1 LQQTQPSFAENDD
14 CRQVNLLDRAQARSS
29 LAQSAGRR
37 RSRPDRCRRQ
47 ASLAMTRWRPPAPRS
62 TAIITREGFE
72 KLKSELDHLW
82 HTLRPEVVKALAAAA
97 AEGDR
102 SENAEYTY
110 RKKQL
115 GEIDRRVRYLSK
127 RIPALKVAEGAP
139 ADRLSVFFGALI
151 ELENLASGETLR
163 YRIVGPDE
171 TDAKLGWISIDSPL
185 ARAVLKKKLDEEFE
199 AELPGGRTRFALIG
213 VDYPDA

>member
-1 LQQTQPSFAENDD
+1 MS
-14 CRQVNLLDRAQARSS
+14 
-29 LAQSAGRR
+29 
-37 RSRPDRCRRQ
+37 
-47 ASLAMTRWRPPAPRS
+47 RWRPPSPSS
-62 TAIITREGFE
+62 TAIITRAGFE
-72 KLKSELDHLW
+72 RLKAELDHLW

-127 RIPALKVAEGAP
+127 RIPSLKVAEGAP
-139 ADRLSVFFGALI
+139 ADRDAVFFGAQI
-151 ELENLASGETLR
+151 ELENADSGETHR

-171 TDAKLGWISIDSPL
+171 TDAKKGWISIDSPL
-185 ARAVLKKKLDEEFE
+185 ARAVLKKRVDDEFE
-199 AELPGGRTRFALIG
+199 AELPGGRATFVI
-213 VDYPDA
+213 VDVRYEA

>member
-1 LQQTQPSFAENDD
+1 MS
-14 CRQVNLLDRAQARSS
+14 
-29 LAQSAGRR
+29 
-37 RSRPDRCRRQ
+37 
-47 ASLAMTRWRPPAPRS
+47 RWRPPSPSS
-62 TAIITREGFE
+62 TAIITRDGFE

-127 RIPALKVAEGAP
+127 RIPSLKVAEGVP
-139 ADRLSVFFGALI
+139 ADQETVFFGAVI
-151 ELENLASGETLR
+151 ELENVDSGETLR

-185 ARAVLKKKLDEEFE
+185 ARAVMKKRVDDEFD
-199 AELPGGRTRFALIG
+199 AELPGGRTHFAVIG
-213 VDYPDA
+213 IKYPA